1 MSQETKQG
9 TITQYRIIESYK
21 GVTYEEAYP
30 EALEYFN
37 KAELPA
43 KVFLSKYALKT
54 KEGRYIE
61 TTPAD
66 MHLRL
71 SHEFARIDANNYGLD
86 FNERRAVYLEAL
98 RHMER
103 IVPQGS
109 PMAAIGNQFQMM
121 SASNCVVVAS
131 PEDSMEGIFKAG
143 EELAQLM
150 KRRCGVGLDCSTLRP
165 EGMRVN
171 NAAKTTS
178 GAWTFCDFYSYV
190 TRMVCQSGRRGA
202 LMLTMDVHHPDI
214 KQFITMKMDKT
225 KVTGANVSVRYSDE
239 FMLAVVNDTEYEQR
253 WPLENPVMR
262 RKVRARDI
270 WDLAIKCATD
280 SAEPG
285 CIFWDTIT
293 NYLPAHSYERFK
305 TVSTNPCCF
314 AKDSDVW
321 VVTKEGIKEIKNI
334 TAKDQVWIDSDQVW
348 AKTSGYFD
356 AGLQDVYKVK
366 FSNNEEFLV
375 TGNHKFEVTKARRSG
390 TKVVYDKTAL
400 VELNSIE
407 PGDRVSVHVNA
418 VTESQWGKKGTYK
431 EGLILGWLSGDGC
444 LSYKNHTDFWP
455 TLYLPFWDK
464 EHDVADKLL
473 SVVNSLGYG
482 LSLYKNEDG
491 KGNNVM
497 KMASSRLTRD
507 LTEKYEI
514 NLWKFKKGFN
524 PFLYDASE
532 EFISGYLSAYLSA
545 DGTVTDVSS
554 QSRYSVQLASVEKV
568 RLEQVKNLLLMYG
581 IKSSI
586 GLMHQGGKKKL
597 GGYSDRDCYR
607 LSITGFQNLKRFYE
621 RIGFISGYKQ
631 EALGNIVNTHH
642 TGRPHMRNFIKVES
656 VEAVG
661 EMEVGCINVDTYHK
675 FTANGVISGNSEIA
689 LSPYDSC
696 RLISMNLTGYV
707 VDPFL
712 PTARFDWD
720 LFQQDITTAMQMSD
734 NLVDLELECIRRIMD
749 VCSSDREKEL
759 WQKLYSAGAEGRRIG
774 LGTHALGDML
784 AQLGIKYDSD
794 EALKFV
800 DGLYSFF
807 SRNVYN
813 ASIDLAEARGPFIAW
828 DWEIEKDNDYIK
840 RLPADIQ
847 ERAKRHGRRNIA
859 CMTQAPTGTVSLCS
873 KTGRTF
879 PRFSTS
885 SGVEPLYAIDQIRRK
900 KVNDDDDGVRVDY
913 IDELGDKWQEFK
925 VYHPNV
931 ANYLDMF
938 GALDGG
944 ELPDYFVQ
952 AEDIDWK
959 FRVRLQGIEQKY
971 IDHSISST
979 INLPRGTK
987 ADVVG
992 GIYLDAW
999 KNGLKGVTV
1008 YVDGSRDQVIRKT
1021 ENVASLLTTD
1031 RPSSVVRMQAPKR
1044 PKELVCDIHHTTV
1057 KGDKY
1062 VALVGLFN
1070 DEPYELFGGF
1080 PGAYSIPK
1088 KYKTGRLIKK
1098 AKGKYRLHIGKNGDS
1113 IIVDDIAKE
1122 LATPEMEWIT
1132 RLVSTSLRH
1141 GTPIDFL
1148 CEQLGKTGKVFD
1160 FNKVIS
1166 RVLKKYI
1173 KNGQKVRSSLR
1184 CSECHSTNVIYQ
1196 DGCPLCRDCGNYKCG

>member
-9 TITQYRIIESYK
+9 IVSPYRIEETNK

-30 EALEYFN
+30 HALEYFHN
-37 KAELPA
+37 AELPA
-43 KVFLSKYALKT
+43 SVFLDKYALKT

-61 TTPAD
+61 VTPMG
-66 MHLRL
+66 MHRRL
-71 SHEFARIDANNYGLD
+71 AHEFARIDANKYGLN
-86 FNERRAVYLEAL
+86 FEERRQVYIHAL
-98 RHMER
+98 ANLER

-109 PMAAIGNQFQMM
+109 PMAAIGNQYQLM

-131 PEDSMEGIFKAG
+131 PDDSMEGIFQAG

-214 KQFITMKMDKT
+214 ARFITMKMDKT

-253 WPLENPVMR
+253 WPLENPVIR
-262 RKVRARDI
+262 KKVRARDI

-305 TVSTNPCCF
+305 TISTNPC
-314 AKDSDVW
+314 
-321 VVTKEGIKEIKNI
+321 
-334 TAKDQVWIDSDQVW
+334 
-348 AKTSGYFD
+348 
-356 AGLQDVYKVK
+356 
-366 FSNNEEFLV
+366 
-375 TGNHKFEVTKARRSG
+375 
-390 TKVVYDKTAL
+390 
-400 VELNSIE
+400 
-407 PGDRVSVHVNA
+407 
-418 VTESQWGKKGTYK
+418 
-431 EGLILGWLSGDGC
+431 
-444 LSYKNHTDFWP
+444 
-455 TLYLPFWDK
+455 
-464 EHDVADKLL
+464 
-473 SVVNSLGYG
+473 
-482 LSLYKNEDG
+482 
-491 KGNNVM
+491 
-497 KMASSRLTRD
+497 
-507 LTEKYEI
+507 
-514 NLWKFKKGFN
+514 
-524 PFLYDASE
+524 
-532 EFISGYLSAYLSA
+532 
-545 DGTVTDVSS
+545 
-554 QSRYSVQLASVEKV
+554 
-568 RLEQVKNLLLMYG
+568 
-581 IKSSI
+581 
-586 GLMHQGGKKKL
+586 
-597 GGYSDRDCYR
+597 
-607 LSITGFQNLKRFYE
+607 
-621 RIGFISGYKQ
+621 
-631 EALGNIVNTHH
+631 
-642 TGRPHMRNFIKVES
+642 
-656 VEAVG
+656 
-661 EMEVGCINVDTYHK
+661 
-675 FTANGVISGNSEIA
+675 SEIA

-720 LFQQDITTAMQMSD
+720 LFKQDIATATQMSD
-734 NLVDLELECIRRIMD
+734 NLVDLELECIRRIMG
-749 VCSSDREKEL
+749 VCSSDREMAL
-759 WQKLYSAGAEGRRIG
+759 WQKLYDAGADGRRIG

-784 AQLGIKYDSD
+784 SQLRIKYDSD

-807 SRNVYN
+807 SRNVYT
-813 ASIDLAEARGPFIAW
+813 ASIDLAEVRGPFLAW
-828 DWEIEKDNDYIK
+828 DWDVEKDNDYIK

-847 ERAKRHGRRNIA
+847 ERAKQHGRRNIA

-885 SGVEPLYAIDQIRRK
+885 SGVEPLYAVSQIRRRK
-900 KVNDDDDGVRVDY
+900 NNPSDDGARVDH
-913 IDELGDKWQEFK
+913 IDELGDTWQEYNVF
-925 VYHPNV
+925 HPNV
-931 ANYLDMF
+931 QNYLDHF

-944 ELPDYFVQ
+944 NLPDFFVQ
-952 AEDIDWK
+952 AEDIDWE

-979 INLPRGTK
+979 INLPRGT
-987 ADVVG
+987 AYDVVG
-992 GIYLDAW
+992 GIYLEAW

-1008 YVDGSRDQVIRKT
+1008 YVDGSRDQVLRKV
-1021 ENVASLLTTD
+1021 EDVESLMATD
-1031 RPSSVVRMQAPKR
+1031 RPAGVVRMQAPKR
-1044 PKELVCDIHHTTV
+1044 PKELVCDIHHTSV
-1057 KGDKY
+1057 KGEKY
-1062 VALVGLFN
+1062 VALVGLL
-1070 DEPYELFGGF
+1070 DGEPYELFGGF
-1080 PGAYSIPK
+1080 PGAYSIPR

-1132 RLVSTSLRH
+1132 RLVSTALRH

-1148 CEQLGKTGKVFD
+1148 CEQLGKTGNIFD

-1173 KNGQKVRSSLR
+1173 KDGQTVRSSLR
-1184 CSECHSTNVIYQ
+1184 CSECSSTNVIYQ
-1196 DGCPLCRDCGNYKCG
+1196 DGCPMCQDCGNYKCG